1 MTEIDS
7 HVQQDEPQGNY
18 LQSLQR
24 GALTDQQI
32 IDRASEA
39 KQKQDQFKSLENLTK
54 DEAIALLKTMMR
66 DVGVCSTWKWDDAYR
81 NIKNDERYQFLNMP
95 NQEKKVV
102 FADFLHE
109 VRDEERQQQQLK
121 KQRQR

>member
-1 MTEIDS
+1 
-7 HVQQDEPQGNY
+7 
-18 LQSLQR
+18 
-24 GALTDQQI
+24 
-32 IDRASEA
+32 
-39 KQKQDQFKSLENLTK
+39 
-54 DEAIALLKTMMR
+54 MMR

-109 VRDEERQQQQLK
+109 VRDEERQ
-121 KQRQR
+121 

>member
-1 MTEIDS
+1 
-7 HVQQDEPQGNY
+7 
-18 LQSLQR
+18 
-24 GALTDQQI
+24 
-32 IDRASEA
+32 
-39 KQKQDQFKSLENLTK
+39 
-54 DEAIALLKTMMR
+54 MMR